1 MENMNNIE
9 VSRSTVYFKMKFVKI
24 LEKCLRLTKFSLVL
38 NFFEDYLKLI
48 KELCKYS
55 GNKLNIIFWY

>member
-55 GNKLNIIFWY
+55 GNKLNISFWY